1 MLRESDSSLS
11 DFLSME
17 FGIGIRKGGYMK
29 AFNSYLEDVLV
40 DLKNSKFEREEFA
53 KMGKYIP
60 ISNKQK
66 REEEINILTC
76 TFVLS
81 DPAFLN
87 VETFR
92 GLSQYLNSTTIEK
105 FVSDHDISLGYVYS
119 YIASLWSKFTAGNDL

>member
-1 MLRESDSSLS
+1 
-11 DFLSME
+11 
-17 FGIGIRKGGYMK
+17 MK
-29 AFNSYLEDVLV
+29 AFNSYLEGVLV
-40 DLKNSKFEREEFA
+40 DLKNAKFEREEYE

-66 REEEINILTC
+66 REELINILTC

-92 GLSQYLNSTTIEK
+92 GLSQYLNSTTIET
-105 FVSDHDISLGYVYS
+105 FASDNDISLGYVYS
-119 YIASLWSKFTAGNDL
+119 YIASLWTQFNAGNDL

>member
-1 MLRESDSSLS
+1 
-11 DFLSME
+11 
-17 FGIGIRKGGYMK
+17 MK

-40 DLKNSKFEREEFA
+40 DLKNSKFEREGYE

-66 REEEINILTC
+66 REEWVNILTC

-81 DPAFLN
+81 DPEFLN

-105 FVSDHDISLGYVYS
+105 FVSDNDISLGYVYS

>member
-1 MLRESDSSLS
+1 MEDKKDKILSKCNIVPVRTMVKYLRDGMIT
-11 DFLSME
+11 ME
-17 FGIGIRKGGYMK
+17 ELR
-29 AFNSYLEDVLV
+29 
-40 DLKNSKFEREEFA
+40 
-53 KMGKYIP
+53 
-60 ISNKQK
+60 SNGLTSE

>member
-1 MLRESDSSLS
+1 MLRKADSCLS
-11 DFLSME
+11 AFLSMA
-17 FGIGIRKGGYMK
+17 FCIGIRKGGYMK

-40 DLKNSKFEREEFA
+40 DLKNSKFEREEYE

-66 REEEINILTC
+66 REEWVNILTC

-105 FVSDHDISLGYVYS
+105 FVSDNDISLGYVYS

>member
-1 MLRESDSSLS
+1 
-11 DFLSME
+11 
-17 FGIGIRKGGYMK
+17 MK
-29 AFNSYLEDVLV
+29 AFNSYLEDSLI
-40 DLKNSKFEREEFA
+40 DLKNSKFEREEYE

-87 VETFR
+87 CATFR
-92 GLSQYLNSTTIEK
+92 GLSQYLNSETMEK
-105 FVSDHDISLGYVYS
+105 FVSDNDISLGYVYS
-119 YIASLWSKFTAGNDL
+119 YIASLWTTFNAGNDL

>member
-1 MLRESDSSLS
+1 MLRKADSRLS
-11 DFLSME
+11 DFLSMALD
-17 FGIGIRKGGYMK
+17 IGIRKGGYMK

-40 DLKNSKFEREEFA
+40 ELKNSKFEREEFE

-105 FVSDHDISLGYVYS
+105 FVSDNDISLGYVYS

>member
-1 MLRESDSSLS
+1 
-11 DFLSME
+11 
-17 FGIGIRKGGYMK
+17 MK

-40 DLKNSKFEREEFA
+40 DLKNAKFEREEFA

-66 REEEINILTC
+66 REEWINILTV

>member
-1 MLRESDSSLS
+1 MLRKSDSSLS
-11 DFLSME
+11 DFLSMALVQDHE
-17 FGIGIRKGGYMK
+17 REGTMK

-40 DLKNSKFEREEFA
+40 DLKNAKFEREEFE

-66 REEEINILTC
+66 REEAINILTC

>member
-1 MLRESDSSLS
+1 MLRKADSRLS
-11 DFLSME
+11 DFLSMALVQE
-17 FGIGIRKGGYMK
+17 SGKECVMK

-40 DLKNSKFEREEFA
+40 ELKNSKFEREEFE

-66 REEEINILTC
+66 REEEVNILTC

>member
-11 DFLSME
+11 DFLSMALVQDRE
-17 FGIGIRKGGYMK
+17 REGTMK

-40 DLKNSKFEREEFA
+40 DLKNAKFEREEFE

-66 REEEINILTC
+66 REEAINILTC